1 MLMNASAA
9 LVAGDEVVT
18 LAQGIALAREAI
30 DNGKA
35 LQKLEELVKFSQ
47 NPS

>member
-1 MLMNASAA
+1 MNAAAA
-9 LVAGDEVVT
+9 LLAGDKVT
-18 LAQGIALAREAI
+18 TLGQGIALAEQAI

-35 LQKLEELVKFSQ
+35 LQKVEELVKFSH